1 MPGVIGYIDGTHVKI
16 QRPTEHEDVFVNRK
30 GFHSINVQVMAL
42 YPITM
47 TW

>member
-1 MPGVIGYIDGTHVKI
+1 MPGVIDFIAGTHVKI
-16 QRPTEHEDVFVNRK
+16 QRPTEHEEVFVNRK

-42 YPITM
+42 LSIDM